1 MAALPIRIPVFH
13 LILMAPLAA
22 TPAAA
27 ADYYAGKTLEFLV
40 GAAPG
45 GGYDIYARAVSRHL
59 GRHIPGEPTV
69 VVKNMPGAGSAKAA
83 QYIQGIAPKDGTS
96 IAGIMPGAI
105 MGPLLDDRTAP
116 LFDPTKVRYVGTAN
130 SGVRVCV
137 TLKGIKIGSF
147 ADAQKIPGKLG
158 GSGPND
164 STFEYGLLHKHTGGA
179 LWDVVTGYRGTAE
192 MGLAMERGEIDG
204 VCGWDWSSFK
214 SQKPDWLRDNKV
226 NILLQASIE
235 PHPVLAK
242 MGVPTAFDFVKDEDS
257 RKVLELVVSQT
268 VFHRSYIAPPETP
281 PEQLAILRKAF
292 DDTMTDKAFLADA
305 EKVSIDID
313 PLSGAKVQDV
323 VAKLYAAPPAIVERA
338 RKAIRPD

>member
-1 MAALPIRIPVFH
+1 MARVMGCISLFQLAL
-13 LILMAPLAA
+13 LAPLGTTHAVA
-22 TPAAA
+22 S
-27 ADYYAGKTLEFLV
+27 DYYTGKTLEFVV

-45 GGYDIYARAVSRHL
+45 GGYDIYGRAVSRHL
-59 GRHIPGEPTV
+59 GRHIPGAPTI

-83 QYIQGIAPKDGTS
+83 QYIAGIAPKDGTS
-96 IAGIMPGAI
+96 IAGVMPGAI

-116 LFDPTKVRYVGTAN
+116 LFDPTRVRYIGTAN

-137 TLKGIKIGSF
+137 SMKGSKIGSF
-147 ADAQKIPGKLG
+147 ADAQKVKAKLG
-158 GSGPND
+158 AIGPND
-164 STFEYGLLHKHTGGA
+164 STYDYAYLHKNTGGA
-179 LWDVVTGYRGTAE
+179 LWDVVSGYRGTAE
-192 MGLAMERGEIDG
+192 LSLAMERGEVDG
-204 VCGWDWSSFK
+204 ICGWDWSGFK
-214 SQKPDWLRDNKV
+214 SQKADWLRDNKV
-226 NILLQASIE
+226 NVLMQASVE
-235 PHPVLAK
+235 PHPELTR
-242 MGVPTAFDFVKDEDS
+242 MGVPTTFDFAKDEES

-281 PEQLAILRKAF
+281 PEQLAVLRKAF
-292 DDTMTDKAFLADA
+292 DDTMADKAFLADA

>member
-1 MAALPIRIPVFH
+1 MARPPIRIVLSLLAFA
-13 LILMAPLAA
+13 APLLA
-22 TPAAA
+22 TPCPA
-27 ADYYAGKTLEFLV
+27 ADYYAGKTVELLV

-59 GRHIPGEPTV
+59 GRHIPGEPTI

-83 QYIQGIAPKDGTS
+83 QYITGIAPKDGTS

-137 TLKGIKIGSF
+137 TMKGNRIGSF
-147 ADAQKIPGKLG
+147 ADAQKVKGKFG

-164 STFEYGLLHKHTGGA
+164 STFEYALLHKHTAGA
-179 LWDVVTGYRGTAE
+179 LWDVVQGYRGTAE

-214 SQKPDWLRDNKV
+214 SQKPDWLRDGKANV
-226 NILLQASIE
+226 LLQASIE
-235 PHPVLAK
+235 PHPALTQ
-242 MGVPTAFDFVKDEDS
+242 MGVPAAFEFIKDDDS
-257 RKVLELVVSQT
+257 RKVVELVVSQT

-305 EKVSIDID
+305 EKISIDID
-313 PLSGAKVQDV
+313 PLPGVKVQEV
-323 VAKLYAAPPAIVERA
+323 VAKLYAAPPTIVERA